1 MGPRPLPAEVDR
13 ILLSPVSYGLG
24 DLVVSLPAVQALI
37 VEEMPVW
44 LVARAPAQRLLA
56 ERITGL
62 AGVVDEATRSIS
74 AGDRLVDLRDH
85 PLQRDFWWGSPA
97 FAAKFGSLN
106 INDILERIC
115 VDLGIK
121 ADFTSPVPLEADPRR
136 DLVDTVLLVH
146 ESDGARK
153 RWPTERWADVASLLR
168 DEGHDV
174 AQMTRGNSPSTLDGV
189 DIPAVVASTPGEAVD
204 ALSGCRAV
212 IGIDTGLTHVAVQQG
227 TPTVMVCR
235 RSSVYVRPW
244 PHCSVLRGG
253 NCTAPCI
260 AAENSYAYNQIV
272 SLRDFRPAP
281 LECPS
286 GSSCM
291 TDTQAGRAVTLVQG
305 LL

>member
-1 MGPRPLPAEVDR
+1 MDR
-13 ILLSPVSYGLG
+13 NLLAPVSYGLG
-24 DLVVSLPAVQALI
+24 DLVVSLPAIQAL
-37 VEEMPVW
+37 VVQGLPVW
-44 LVARAPAQRLLA
+44 LVARAPVQRLLA
-56 ERITGL
+56 ERIAGL
-62 AGVVDEATRSIS
+62 SGVVDEATLTVS

-97 FAAKFGSLN
+97 FTAQFGSLN

-121 ADFTSPVPLEADPRR
+121 ADFTSPIPLQADPRR
-136 DLVDTVLLVH
+136 DLVHTVLLVH

-153 RWPTERWADVASLLR
+153 RWPTERWEAVASLLR
-168 DEGHDV
+168 AEGHDV
-174 AQMTRGNSPSTLDGV
+174 AQMTRGDGPSTLDGV
-189 DIPAVVASTPGEAVD
+189 DIPSVVAPTPGEAVD

-235 RSSVYVRPW
+235 RNSVYVRPW
-244 PHCSVLRGG
+244 PHFSVLRGA
-253 NCTAPCI
+253 NCTEPCI
-260 AAENSYAYNQIV
+260 AAESSYAYNQMV
-272 SLRDFRPAP
+272 SLRDFRPAA
-281 LECPS
+281 LDCPS

-291 TDTQAGRAVTLVQG
+291 TDTQPERAVTLLQY